1 VDRIDPPVLFEGCSM
16 EHQEESV
23 FGHPDPIIAEDFAED
38 ELGIINEINRRVA
51 AANNIVELVDFVFSR
66 LPACMPCERIGIAF
80 VEEQGWRLVSHYH
93 VASFAP
99 LFLIK
104 DFAQDLRGSSLETVI
119 RKQQPRILNDLEAY
133 LAEHPDSVSTKL
145 IVREGV
151 HSSLTCPL
159 LVEGRPIG
167 AIFFSSRQKNAY
179 EARHVRLT
187 LAIAERLS
195 QAAEKAYRIEQLE
208 NANRAYMEMLGFVA
222 HELKNPVSSMMTN
235 AQLLADGY
243 LGEVVAEQREKLERI
258 VRQGEH
264 LLDLIGD
271 YLSLARIESADNTDN
286 FALIEDF
293 AGQLIAP
300 ALELLAEQVAE
311 RRMRIETAYPEK
323 CRSIY
328 GDMALLRIVVSNLVS
343 NGIKYGNEGGLL
355 RICLTQEEKHTEF
368 SVWNEGPGF
377 PPEKQSQ
384 LFRRFSRLN
393 TPELMSRKGTGIGL
407 YTCWKVAQLHA
418 GSIRA
423 ESKHGQWAR
432 FIFRIPNF
440 PPGFG

>member
-1 VDRIDPPVLFEGCSM
+1 MEQHDNSVMGTPDRPEEAGFGVAERHIID
-16 EHQEESV
+16 
-23 FGHPDPIIAEDFAED
+23 
-38 ELGIINEINRRVA
+38 EINRRIA
-51 AANNIVELVDFVFSR
+51 SSNTIGELVDFVFAR
-66 LPACMPCERIGIAF
+66 LPAYMPCERIGIAF
-80 VEEQGWRLVSHYH
+80 VEEQGWRLVSHHH
-93 VASFAP
+93 VASYAP
-99 LFLIK
+99 LLLIK

-119 RKQQPRILNDLEAY
+119 RQGQPRLLNDLESY
-133 LAEHPDSVSTKL
+133 LDEHPDSVSTKL

-151 HSSLTCPL
+151 RSSLTCPL
-159 LVEGRPIG
+159 IVEGRPIG
-167 AIFFSSRQKNAY
+167 AIFFSARQKNAY
-179 EARHVRLT
+179 EARHVALT
-187 LAIAERLS
+187 QAIAERLS

-222 HELKNPVSSMMTN
+222 HELKNPVASMITN
-235 AQLLADGY
+235 AQLLTDGY
-243 LGEVVAEQREKLERI
+243 LGEIAAEQRDKLERI

-271 YLSLARIESADNTDN
+271 YLNLARIESADSTDN

-293 AGQLIAP
+293 AGQLVAP

-355 RICLTQEEKHTEF
+355 RISLKQEEQHTEF

-377 PPEKQSQ
+377 PPEKQNQ

-418 GSIRA
+418 GQIRA
-423 ESKHGQWAR
+423 ESRHGEWAR
-432 FIFRIPNF
+432 FVFRIPNF
-440 PPGFG
+440 PSGFDRHGT

>member
-1 VDRIDPPVLFEGCSM
+1 MGTSDR
-16 EHQEESV
+16 QEEAD
-23 FGHPDPIIAEDFAED
+23 FGSAEREIID
-38 ELGIINEINRRVA
+38 EINRRIA
-51 AANNIVELVDFVFSR
+51 AASTIVELVDFVFAR

-80 VEEQGWRLVSHYH
+80 VEEQGWRLVSHHH

-99 LFLIK
+99 LLLSK

-119 RKQQPRILNDLEAY
+119 RQQQPRILNDLESY

-151 HSSLTCPL
+151 RASLTCPL
-159 LVEGRPIG
+159 LVDGRPVG
-167 AIFFSSRQKNAY
+167 AIFFSSRQKNVY
-179 EARHVRLT
+179 EARHVALT
-187 LAIAERLS
+187 QAIAERLS

-222 HELKNPVSSMMTN
+222 HELKNPVASMITN
-235 AQLLADGY
+235 AQLLTDGY
-243 LGEVVAEQREKLERI
+243 LGEITAPQREKIERI
-258 VRQGEH
+258 SHQGEH

-271 YLSLARIESADNTDN
+271 YLNLARIESADNTDS
-286 FALIEDF
+286 FALVEDF
-293 AGQLIAP
+293 AGQLVAP

-311 RRMRIETAYPEK
+311 RRIRIETVFPEK

-328 GDMALLRIVVSNLVS
+328 GDTALLRIVVSNLVS
-343 NGIKYGNEGGLL
+343 NGVKYGNEGGLV
-355 RICLTQEEKHTEF
+355 RICLKQEEKHTEF

-418 GSIRA
+418 GKIRA
-423 ESKHGQWAR
+423 ESKHGEWAC

-440 PPGFG
+440 PPGFDHHGT